1 MSLLERSAT
10 TQTHVL
16 LAANPRAGSGRR
28 RERLEQLVVELRSHG
43 LVVES
48 AGSLEEMASLA
59 REWHASGKLRAVIAA
74 GGDGTV
80 AEVVNRTVPGVP
92 VAVFPL
98 GTANL
103 LAHYLQIDTNP
114 VVFAQMVAA
123 GRRVRLDAGRAGE
136 RIFLLMVGCGF
147 DAHVVHELHEARAG
161 HISHWS
167 YAKPILSAIRS
178 YEYPQLRVYC
188 DSKLDDAPTAVARW
202 AFVFNLPCYAGGL
215 EFTPLAVGTDGK
227 FDVCTFDRGGMWNG
241 LRYLSSVW
249 GRWHG
254 SLPDCAQRHASRIRI
269 ESDRPVAY
277 QLDGDPGG
285 LLPVEIENLPGRLTL
300 IVPPDQA
307 SRFESEQSK
316 ECP

>member
-1 MSLLERSAT
+1 MSLLELSSA

-28 RERLEQLVVELRSHG
+28 RECLEQLVSELHSAQ
-43 LVVES
+43 LVVET
-48 AGSLEEMASLA
+48 AGSLEEMGQLA
-59 REWHASGKLRAVIAA
+59 RQWHISGRLRAVIAA

-80 AEVVNRTVPGVP
+80 AEVVNRTPPGVP

-103 LAHYLQIDTNP
+103 LAHYLQIDP
-114 VVFAQMVAA
+114 DPSAFARMIVA
-123 GRRVRLDAGRAGE
+123 GRIARLDAGRAGE

-147 DAHVVHELHEARAG
+147 DAHVVHELHEARRG

-188 DSKLDDAPTAVARW
+188 DAMPGDAPSVVARW
-202 AFVFNLPCYAGGL
+202 AFVFNLPCYAAGL
-215 EFTPLAVGTDGK
+215 EFTPQAVGTDGR
-227 FDVCTFDRGGMWNG
+227 FDVCTFDGGGMWNG

-254 SLPDCAQRHASRIRI
+254 NLPDCAIRLASRIRI
-269 ESDRPVAY
+269 EADRPVAY

-300 IVPPDQA
+300 IVPPEQA
-307 SRFESEQSK
+307 ARFEAERS
-316 ECP
+316 